1 MRRTRW
7 VRRPISLKPQTDPES
22 VHVDAPVIS
31 VKGMRI
37 TRGDLP
43 ICEAKKKAE
52 LAAPRGAA
60 RGWQKSAEGIV
71 GPSSTGPKAQTSRK
85 ERSFHFDGEGDA
97 DKREEEPKFP
107 GGGSG
112 RNLRDKPA
120 KASSTTAMKE
130 NTEPSTTQLMETVVE
145 RGNMKLALKRVETND
160 GSAGIDEMTVKE
172 LRGYLKEH
180 WPKIKEQ
187 LLEGSYRPAAVRGAE
202 IPKPSGGMRQ
212 LGIPTVPDR
221 LIQQA
226 LNQVLSPIFERNF
239 SQSSYGFR
247 PGRSAHQAVRRAQSY
262 VASGKRWLVDIDLEK
277 FFDRV
282 NHDILMSRV
291 ARRVSDKRVL
301 LLIRRYLQA
310 GIMQGG
316 LVTASREGTP
326 QGGPLSPLLSNI
338 MLDDL
343 DRELERR
350 GLRFCRYADDCNIH
364 VSSRR
369 AGQRVLG
376 SVRNFL
382 ERRLKL
388 KVNLEKSAVARPW
401 QRKFLGYSMTSH
413 LRPRL
418 KVARQSVKRIRDK
431 LKESFRR
438 GRGRR
443 LDRFIG
449 QELNPILRGW
459 GNYFQL
465 AEVEGTFEEL
475 DGWVRRKLRQM
486 LWRQWKRSHT
496 RATRLMQRGL
506 AKERAWKSAANGRGS
521 WWNSGASHMNEAFPK
536 RYFDHLGL
544 LSLLNHKRGVLKTT

>member
-1 MRRTRW
+1 M
-7 VRRPISLKPQTDPES
+7 VREMPT
-22 VHVDAPVIS
+22 
-31 VKGMRI
+31 
-37 TRGDLP
+37 
-43 ICEAKKKAE
+43 
-52 LAAPRGAA
+52 
-60 RGWQKSAEGIV
+60 
-71 GPSSTGPKAQTSRK
+71 
-85 ERSFHFDGEGDA
+85 
-97 DKREEEPKFP
+97 KREEKPKFP
-107 GGGSG
+107 GGSSG
-112 RNLRDKPA
+112 RNLRDKPV
-120 KASSTTAMKE
+120 KASSTTAMRG
-130 NTEPSTTQLMETVVE
+130 NTHPSTMQLMEAVVE
-145 RGNMKLALKRVETND
+145 RSNMTWALRRVESNA
-160 GSAGIDEMTVKE
+160 GSAGVDAMEVRE

-180 WPKIKEQ
+180 WPKIKEK
-187 LLEGSYRPAAVRGAE
+187 LLEGSYQPVAVRRVE
-202 IPKPSGGMRQ
+202 IAKPSGGMRQ
-212 LGIPTVPDR
+212 LGIPTVVDR

-226 LNQVLSPIFERNF
+226 LNQVLSPIFDGNF

-247 PGRSAHQAVRRAQSY
+247 PGRSAHQAVRQTQAY

-310 GIMQGG
+310 GIMQDG

-343 DRELERR
+343 DKELERR
-350 GLRFCRYADDCNIH
+350 GLGFCRYADDCNIH

-369 AGQRVLG
+369 AGQRVLA
-376 SVRNFL
+376 SVRSFL

-401 QRKFLGYSMTSH
+401 QRKFLGYSMTIH
-413 LRPRL
+413 LKPRL
-418 KVARQSVKRIRDK
+418 KVAGQSVNRIREK

-443 LDRFIG
+443 LDRFIE

-465 AEVEGTFEEL
+465 AQVEGTFEAL

-506 AKERAWKSAANGRGS
+506 DQERAWKSAANGRGS
-521 WWNSGASHMNEAFPK
+521 WWNSGASHMNEAFSK
-536 RYFDHLGL
+536 RYFDQVGL
-544 LSLLNHKRGVLKTT
+544 LSLLNQKRGVLKTI

>member
-1 MRRTRW
+1 MR
-7 VRRPISLKPQTDPES
+7 
-22 VHVDAPVIS
+22 
-31 VKGMRI
+31 G
-37 TRGDLP
+37 
-43 ICEAKKKAE
+43 
-52 LAAPRGAA
+52 
-60 RGWQKSAEGIV
+60 
-71 GPSSTGPKAQTSRK
+71 
-85 ERSFHFDGEGDA
+85 
-97 DKREEEPKFP
+97 
-107 GGGSG
+107 
-112 RNLRDKPA
+112 
-120 KASSTTAMKE
+120 
-130 NTEPSTTQLMETVVE
+130 NTHPSTTQLMEAVVE
-145 RGNMKLALKRVETND
+145 RSNMTLALRRVESNA
-160 GSAGIDEMTVKE
+160 GSAGVDTMEVGE

-180 WPKIKEQ
+180 WPKIKEK
-187 LLEGSYRPAAVRGAE
+187 LLEGSYQPVAVRRVE
-202 IPKPSGGMRQ
+202 IAKPSGGMRQ
-212 LGIPTVPDR
+212 LGIPTVVDR

-226 LNQVLSPIFERNF
+226 LNQVLSPIFDCNF

-247 PGRSAHQAVRRAQSY
+247 PGRSAHQAVRQAQAY

-338 MLDDL
+338 TLDDL
-343 DRELERR
+343 DKELERR
-350 GLRFCRYADDCNIH
+350 GLWFCRYADDCNIH

-369 AGQRVLG
+369 AGQRVLA

-401 QRKFLGYSMTSH
+401 QRKFLGYSMTIH
-413 LRPRL
+413 LKPRL
-418 KVARQSVKRIRDK
+418 KVAGQSVNRIREK

-443 LDRFIG
+443 LDRFIA

-465 AEVEGTFEEL
+465 AQVEGTFEAL

-506 AKERAWKSAANGRGS
+506 DQERAWKSAANGRGS

-536 RYFDHLGL
+536 RYFDQVGL
-544 LSLLNHKRGVLKTT
+544 LSLSNQKRGVLKTT

>member
-1 MRRTRW
+1 M
-7 VRRPISLKPQTDPES
+7 VREMPT
-22 VHVDAPVIS
+22 
-31 VKGMRI
+31 
-37 TRGDLP
+37 
-43 ICEAKKKAE
+43 
-52 LAAPRGAA
+52 
-60 RGWQKSAEGIV
+60 
-71 GPSSTGPKAQTSRK
+71 
-85 ERSFHFDGEGDA
+85 
-97 DKREEEPKFP
+97 KREEKPKFR
-107 GGGSG
+107 GGSSG
-112 RNLRDKPA
+112 RNPRDKPV
-120 KASSTTAMKE
+120 KASSTTAMRG
-130 NTEPSTTQLMETVVE
+130 NTHPSTMQLMEAVVE
-145 RGNMKLALKRVETND
+145 RSNMTLALRRVESNA
-160 GSAGIDEMTVKE
+160 GSAGVDAMEVGE

-180 WPKIKEQ
+180 WPKIKEK
-187 LLEGSYRPAAVRGAE
+187 LLEGSYQPVAVRRVE
-202 IPKPSGGMRQ
+202 IAKPSGGMRQ
-212 LGIPTVPDR
+212 LGIPTVVDR

-226 LNQVLSPIFERNF
+226 LNQVLSPIFDCNF

-247 PGRSAHQAVRRAQSY
+247 PGRSAHQAVRQAQAY

-338 MLDDL
+338 TLDDL
-343 DRELERR
+343 DKELERR
-350 GLRFCRYADDCNIH
+350 GLWFCRYADDCNIH

-369 AGQRVLG
+369 AGQRVLASG
-376 SVRNFL
+376 RIFL

-401 QRKFLGYSMTSH
+401 QRKFLGYSMTIH
-413 LRPRL
+413 LKPRL
-418 KVARQSVKRIRDK
+418 KVARQSVNRIREK

-443 LDRFIG
+443 LDRFIE

-465 AEVEGTFEEL
+465 AQVEGTFEEL

-506 AKERAWKSAANGRGS
+506 DQERAWKSAANGRGS

-536 RYFDHLGL
+536 RYFDQVGL
-544 LSLLNHKRGVLKTT
+544 LSLLNQNRGVLKTT

>member
-1 MRRTRW
+1 M
-7 VRRPISLKPQTDPES
+7 
-22 VHVDAPVIS
+22 
-31 VKGMRI
+31 VKEMP
-37 TRGDLP
+37 T
-43 ICEAKKKAE
+43 
-52 LAAPRGAA
+52 
-60 RGWQKSAEGIV
+60 
-71 GPSSTGPKAQTSRK
+71 
-85 ERSFHFDGEGDA
+85 
-97 DKREEEPKFP
+97 KREEKPKFP

-112 RNLRDKPA
+112 RNLRDKPV
-120 KASSTTAMKE
+120 KASSTTARKE
-130 NTEPSTTQLMETVVE
+130 NNHPSTTQLMEAVVE
-145 RGNMKLALKRVETND
+145 RSNMILALRRVESNA
-160 GSAGIDEMTVKE
+160 GSGGVDAMEVGE

-180 WPKIKEQ
+180 WPKIKAK
-187 LLEGSYRPAAVRGAE
+187 LLEGSYQPVAVRRVE
-202 IPKPSGGMRQ
+202 IAKPSGGMRQ
-212 LGIPTVPDR
+212 LGIPTVLDR

-226 LNQVLSPIFERNF
+226 LNQVLSPIFDLNF

-247 PGRSAHQAVRRAQSY
+247 PGRSAHQAVRQAQAY
-262 VASGKRWLVDIDLEK
+262 VVSGKRWLVDIDLEK

-301 LLIRRYLQA
+301 LLMRRYLQA
-310 GIMQGG
+310 GIMEGG
-316 LVTASREGTP
+316 LMTASREGTP

-343 DRELERR
+343 DKELERR
-350 GLRFCRYADDCNIH
+350 GLWFCRYADDCNIH

-369 AGQRVLG
+369 AGQRVLA

-401 QRKFLGYSMTSH
+401 QRKFLGYSITSH
-413 LRPRL
+413 TQSRL
-418 KVARQSVKRIRDK
+418 KVAKGSVKRVREK

-438 GRGRR
+438 GKGRR
-443 LDRFIG
+443 LDRFIE

-465 AEVEGTFEEL
+465 AQVEGTFEEL
-475 DGWVRRKLRQM
+475 DQWVRRKLRQM

-496 RATRLMQRGL
+496 RAVRLMQRGL
-506 AKERAWKSAANGRGS
+506 STERAWKSAGNGRGS

-544 LSLLNHKRGVLKTT
+544 ISLLNHKRGVLKTT

>member
-1 MRRTRW
+1 M
-7 VRRPISLKPQTDPES
+7 VREMPT
-22 VHVDAPVIS
+22 
-31 VKGMRI
+31 
-37 TRGDLP
+37 
-43 ICEAKKKAE
+43 
-52 LAAPRGAA
+52 
-60 RGWQKSAEGIV
+60 
-71 GPSSTGPKAQTSRK
+71 
-85 ERSFHFDGEGDA
+85 
-97 DKREEEPKFP
+97 KREEKPEFP
-107 GGGSG
+107 GGSSE

-120 KASSTTAMKE
+120 KASSATAMRGD
-130 NTEPSTTQLMETVVE
+130 THPSTVQLMEAVVE
-145 RGNMKLALKRVETND
+145 RSNMTLALRRVESNA
-160 GSAGIDEMTVKE
+160 GSAGVDTMEVGE

-180 WPKIKEQ
+180 WPKIKEK
-187 LLEGSYRPAAVRGAE
+187 LLEGSYQPVAVRRVE
-202 IPKPSGGMRQ
+202 IAKPSGGMRQ
-212 LGIPTVPDR
+212 LGIPTVVDR

-226 LNQVLSPIFERNF
+226 LNQVLSPIFDCNF

-247 PGRSAHQAVRRAQSY
+247 PGRSAHQAVRQAQAY

-338 MLDDL
+338 TLDDL
-343 DRELERR
+343 DKELERR
-350 GLRFCRYADDCNIH
+350 GLWFCRYADDCNIH

-369 AGQRVLG
+369 AGQRVLA

-401 QRKFLGYSMTSH
+401 QRKFLGYSMTIH
-413 LRPRL
+413 LKPRL
-418 KVARQSVKRIRDK
+418 KVAGQSVNRIREK

-443 LDRFIG
+443 LDRFIA

-465 AEVEGTFEEL
+465 AQVEGTFEAL

-496 RATRLMQRGL
+496 RATRLIQRGL
-506 AKERAWKSAANGRGS
+506 DQERAWKSAANGRGS

-536 RYFDHLGL
+536 RYFDQVGL
-544 LSLLNHKRGVLKTT
+544 LSLSNQKRGVLKTT